1 MTKDLN
7 EIYKNP
13 NGKVLRVISTQPTSF
28 RKSMISEKKEKEKEE
43 QLSTLNFGEMLDE
56 EVKKLRK
63 KG

>member
-1 MTKDLN
+1 MA
-7 EIYKNP
+7 EE
-13 NGKVLRVISTQPTSF
+13 TQTYLTP
-28 RKSMISEKKEKEKEE
+28 EE